1 MAQIAFNPNII
12 PAIISMNQNHIWF
25 DFDKSA
31 DVLYIS
37 YQKPQNAN
45 DSIMEDDNL
54 IYNYCDDKIVGITVL
69 NVSKYYYI
77 GAN

>member
-12 PAIISMNQNHIWF
+12 PAIISMNQSHIWF